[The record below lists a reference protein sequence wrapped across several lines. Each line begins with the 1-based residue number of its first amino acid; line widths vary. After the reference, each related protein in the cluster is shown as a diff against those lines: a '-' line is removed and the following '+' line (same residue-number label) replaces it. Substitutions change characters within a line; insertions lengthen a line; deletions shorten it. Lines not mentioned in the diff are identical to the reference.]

1 MTAAL
6 VRTVAPAVLPVS
18 ISEVKAQ
25 ARIDFADDDLFVSSL
40 VSAAVS
46 YLDGQGELGRA
57 MITQTWAQ
65 YESQAPGWVRL
76 RMGPFQALQSVEYW
90 DKDGVLQTATL
101 DDFETRLH
109 NDFVICKPKENREWP
124 TADTRQDAI
133 KITYTAGFGD
143 APSDVPM
150 GIRHAIMMLA
160 AHWYEN
166 REAVA
171 LGTIA
176 TDLPMGVEAL
186 IANERV
192 GWYG

>member
-6 VRTVAPAVLPVS
+6 RLVTAPLVTPVS
-18 ISEVKAQ
+18 VDEVKAQ
-25 ARIDFADDDLFVSSL
+25 TRIDFADDDALIDGL
-40 VSAAVS
+40 IRAAVS
-46 YLDGQGELGRA
+46 HIDGQGELGRA

-90 DKDGVLQTATL
+90 DKDGVLQSASV

-109 NDFVICKPKENREWP
+109 NDFVILKPKENREWP

-143 APSDVPM
+143 GSNDVPQ
-150 GIRHAIMMLA
+150 GIRHAILMLV

-166 REAVA
+166 RAATTEAR
-171 LGTIA
+171 IA
-176 TDLPMGVEAL
+176 SVPMGVEAL